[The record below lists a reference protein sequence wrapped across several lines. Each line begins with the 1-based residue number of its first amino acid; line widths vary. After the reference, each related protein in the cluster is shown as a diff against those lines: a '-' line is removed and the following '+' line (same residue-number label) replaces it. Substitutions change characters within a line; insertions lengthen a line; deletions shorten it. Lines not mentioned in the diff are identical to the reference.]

1 LAGELRQNAE
11 IIGNAR
17 RNMTMALYIKTEDYI
32 EYGISKNSDLDLV
45 SAAVQKD
52 LKIERVFVTF
62 VNEHEYIRVDFLHPR
77 PPRRARRKRHYQGGS
92 RAQQQ
97 A

>member
-1 LAGELRQNAE
+1 
-11 IIGNAR
+11 
-17 RNMTMALYIKTEDYI
+17 MALYIKTEDYDK
-32 EYGISKNSDLDLV
+32 YGISKSSDLDLV
-45 SAAVQKD
+45 RAVVQKE

-62 VNEHEYIRVDFLHPR
+62 VNEHEYIRVDFVHPR
-77 PPRRARRKRHYQGGS
+77 LPRRAKRKGHYQGGS

>member
-1 LAGELRQNAE
+1 
-11 IIGNAR
+11 
-17 RNMTMALYIKTEDYI
+17 MTMALYIKTEDYV
-32 EYGISKNSDLDLV
+32 EYGINKSSDLALV
-45 SAAVQKD
+45 RAVVQKD

-77 PPRRARRKRHYQGGS
+77 MPRRARRKARYQGSS